1 MKKLLWLLLG
11 LMFKISASAQ
21 DFENYPAKYAQ
32 APRFNALLVYDPTA
46 EEAHVQFDEQA
57 VSFFH
62 KLTYG
67 EGYNL
72 TVTTDF
78 GAYCSHLSDYDVLIW
93 LNYSPRAEAERT
105 AFQRYMEN
113 GGGWV
118 GFHATAYN
126 DKDTHWPWYNT
137 FLGCGIFLANQWP
150 PQCALLTVDTQEHA
164 VTRNLPKEFVAAP
177 SEYYMWYENP
187 RKNPDVD
194 VLVTLSEKNYPFGIK
209 DVITYGDFPVVWANR
224 NYRMIYLNM
233 GHGDESFISPTENLL
248 FTNAF
253 RWVVSRDPK
262 GDPFLK

>member
-1 MKKLLWLLLG
+1 MKKLFLTLLALTLWMG
-11 LMFKISASAQ
+11 LKAQ
-21 DFENYPAKYAQ
+21 DLENYPANYARE
-32 APRFNALLVYDPTA
+32 PRFNALLVYDPQA
-46 EEAHVQFDEQA
+46 EEAHVQFDKQA
-57 VSFFH
+57 AAFFH

-67 EGYNL
+67 EGYKL

-78 GAYCSHLSDYDVLIW
+78 SAYYTHLSDYDVLIW
-93 LNYSPRAEAERT
+93 LNFSPTDKAQRD
-105 AFQRYMEN
+105 AFQHYMEQ

-150 PQCALLTVDTQEHA
+150 PQCALLTCDTNEHA

-177 SEYYMWYENP
+177 SEYYMWLENP

-209 DVITYGDFPVVWANR
+209 DVITLGDFPVVWTN
-224 NYRMIYLNM
+224 NKYRMIYLNM
-233 GHGDESFISPTENLL
+233 GHGDESFISPAENLL

-262 GDPFLK
+262 GDPFKK